1 MLQDDEIRRKTQ
13 RTLKYL
19 LNKEQEKIEEF
30 VKSNVLEILVGLEN
44 VIKTQ
49 TCFMEALKL
58 QK

>member
-49 TCFMEALKL
+49 RCFMEALKL